1 MAHLTAEDE
10 TLADVFWAVA
20 RRMRHRTRTTAEAFG
35 VTPGQARALG
45 QLARHGDLRLSALS
59 EWLRIAPRSG
69 TEVVDALEE
78 RGLVRRA
85 PDPADRRATLVTLT
99 PEGERVAAGLKA
111 AQRAEADAFFGT
123 LTPSD
128 RDTLTRL
135 LTTLRGA
142 DTSPEAPND
151 HHHPAPGGR
160 HPGEAA
166 SAESAP

>member
-1 MAHLTAEDE
+1 VAQGTAEDE

-20 RRMRHRTRTTAEAFG
+20 RRMRHRSRRTAEEFG

-78 RGLVRRA
+78 RGLVQRS
-85 PDPADRRATLVTLT
+85 PDPDDRRATLVTLT
-99 PEGERVAAGLKA
+99 SQGERVAAGLRA

-123 LTPSD
+123 LSPTD
-128 RDTLTRL
+128 REALTRI
-135 LTTLRGA
+135 LTDLRAA
-142 DTSPEAPND
+142 DTPTVT
-151 HHHPAPGGR
+151 PGT
-160 HPGEAA
+160 
-166 SAESAP
+166 